1 MNRNRYSTGIGI
13 DPTLATPNGL
23 VVMASPLA
31 AFNTRDLSNG
41 YHHHVVEDEDEM
53 RMAAMAAGQ
62 DQHDLSSITSSS
74 LNTTVITKLEVSD
87 R

>member
-1 MNRNRYSTGIGI
+1 
-13 DPTLATPNGL
+13 
-23 VVMASPLA
+23 MAALA
-31 AFNTRDLSNG
+31 AS
-41 YHHHVVEDEDEM
+41 
-53 RMAAMAAGQ
+53 AAQG